1 MKIAKNFLIVL
12 SLIFLFVLL
21 LSSFPKGTELTKWE
35 EDQKKVEQFQRLGNP
50 AKQLDFNTDY
60 SKK

>member
-35 EDQKKVEQFQRLGNP
+35 EDQKKVEQFQLSGNP
-50 AKQLDFNTDY
+50 AKQLDFNTNY